1 MGSKRAGGAVGVHS
15 GGDETAGCCEATPCW
30 DEEPY
35 CCFCSGCVAEWDIT
49 ASVTRRASASASCL

>member
-1 MGSKRAGGAVGVHS
+1 MGVHS

-35 CCFCSGCVAEWDIT
+35 CCFCSGCVVEWDIT